1 MKYLKKFNESI
12 DDSTNTPPA
21 GRQKSLAISEFKRI
35 IETNHTITSG
45 SIESVLS
52 EAYDKG
58 VEVGEYMKLE
68 GPAPSRRFKSNNFRL
83 EPFIKTLMKKIECE
97 RKSNIRD
104 LKYNG
109 PEITANKVLV
119 TDMTVK
125 EAIEEMADEHADYYY
140 FQKYRAEKDNFEES
154 LKDALED
161 DEREHIIKDYNT
173 LEVEIFIIKCFQVGY
188 SYGDRIGKRLP
199 SDVESIFD
207 YMSMLKDV
215 NSGTDRITAK
225 LSPEEKE
232 EHIKSIEKMI
242 NLYKSKSPDWEQYS
256 KYFNI

>member
-12 DDSTNTPPA
+12 DSTI
-21 GRQKSLAISEFKRI
+21 GRQKNLAISEFKRI
-35 IETNHTITSG
+35 IETNHIIKSG

-68 GPAPSRRFKSNNFRL
+68 GPAPSRRFKSNKFRL
-83 EPFIKTLMKKIECE
+83 EPFINRLMEKIECE

-109 PEITANKVLV
+109 PEITANSILA

-125 EAIEEMADEHADYYY
+125 EAIEEMADDHTDYYN
-140 FQKYRAEKDNFEES
+140 FQKSSANKDTFEDS

-161 DEREHIIKDYNT
+161 EEREHIIKEYNT

-188 SYGDRIGKRLP
+188 SYGDKIGKKIP
-199 SDVESIFD
+199 SEVSSIFD

-215 NSGTDRITAK
+215 ESGTDRITNK

-232 EHIKSIEKMI
+232 EHIKSIEKLI
-242 NLYKSKSPDWEQYS
+242 NFLKSKSPNWEEYS
-256 KYFNI
+256 KYYNI